1 MKTESKLQLTVCFA
15 VLACLLLLPLRA
27 RANDYLEQSG
37 HYTVMSL
44 GQGVIRYTVPL
55 WVYGSVNDYY
65 LYCSADANDPNDS
78 YLWYSSSNSANRGGS
93 DIHRFVSVYGERYG
107 NNDNSST
114 EGEGWIRVHE
124 GSVIIQSMYD
134 GTKRTVTPA
143 EGWVRLSLKRKED
156 DGHKRITYLQF
167 DWYPPSTLDNQT
179 FYTGISVADYKKSSG
194 NRYETYWWRWAERF
208 TGSNMPQSPELIKP
222 YLYVSDGKGQSR
234 VGCAAIQYVT
244 YQEPISYTTSL
255 NSSPVSTKERS
266 DVIVV
271 PMADTVQRFF
281 SATFNVW
288 TDKNAGAS
296 RTLRTNTVNIPAYHK
311 IYNFQAL
318 AGFDAQQST
327 TGVMQ
332 LSWDIH
338 TPSAEDIVEN
348 DVFEV
353 QRALK
358 SDFSDAQSLR
368 VVNYSKDSASYHI
381 SDNALQA
388 LASASDDAS
397 VSGGPMTVTET
408 VPVYGKDGDV
418 TGEYTATMKTQRQY
432 SPGRTVYYRIRRASS
447 SFRGWNHDYVQD
459 ASVVAYTYLAP
470 LASAQP
476 EYTLDPDFESNRK
489 VHFGIRIENTEVPQV
504 TIPVE
509 DCEFSCELSK
519 AYVDSIPVAVTIQGP
534 VNPNY
539 QASLEVRAPESST
552 VDTIPMVLQGNQFIG
567 YVHGG
572 CDVTIRFT
580 APFTQSVSIPA
591 VSMPIRAQIQ
601 VIHQQYMSTQWSCS
615 PITYQVLTSGPEV
628 ERLKRKVSV
637 NTDSVKN
644 EVYQQMLLKAGSL
657 AGTRCAWDK
666 NARLF
671 LRKVH
676 VENADTMRILIPYD
690 SISRQPDGSWLAR
703 YTDVANLS
711 CTHYSYAVYIDQSAS
726 PRKVWSSTL
735 LQPKTITGPE
745 LYRNTAATVNALTAT
760 QGTDKTCVLLKW
772 VPGGGSVD
780 EYRIWRKDAEMSS
793 FEKISTTDKASY
805 RDTEAVPD
813 KHYTY
818 MVEAVLTCNGTTT
831 VRSATTTGWR
841 SPYGSIS
848 GYIRYADGIAC
859 PDVTVTVTGGGQTK
873 TVTTN
878 QSGAFFV
885 DSLLYG
891 SGTTYSI
898 VPTSQT
904 AQFVYGN
911 TGTPGT
917 TAKLTTSHPVAED
930 VMFTNISSVRVTG
943 RVLFENS
950 TIPVRDATF
959 LLNGNPL
966 QNVNGPV
973 RTDVSGNFSIS
984 VPSSAAFTL
993 QVQKDGHLFDG
1004 DGFVRM
1010 NGSTQLSL
1018 TQPLD
1023 GVRLWD
1029 KTKVRLMGRVAGGMI
1044 QASKPIGFGLST
1056 NNLGDNIRLVLELE
1070 GDNISSIVS
1079 IPTNQDKDTLQ
1090 FDVDGT
1096 HTLFQKK
1103 RITISVNPATGE
1115 YKADLYPVRYKV
1127 IQATAQGYATLF
1139 AAGKSNETIDL
1150 TGAATADA
1158 SVRYQGATAKANAI
1172 YSITYRSPIDITC
1185 TQMRYG
1191 MAQDFYGEEVMSRQN
1206 LQNQQVDIP
1215 LAEKDSTGTY
1225 RYLFGAPVFMTGNY
1239 EFNISAHEDY
1249 YYNNDPNSVIHEQV
1263 PVEGGKLTVY
1273 NGLHDAIKTQIIS
1286 SALDAHGEA
1295 QITIPVDYVSF
1306 VKTGETS
1313 LRVLDLSVESD
1324 GAYIEKQAFKAYITG
1339 NRSRGRDFMTNTHG
1353 SVQLL
1358 DILRDPPGSNS
1369 SAYVEAGTT
1378 YKYNYTFDLSVDFG
1392 LNLKLGYGAS
1402 ANMAIGTY
1410 SGVGAGVF
1418 AGNVINASTVNRFN
1432 LPIKSS
1438 YYYKRQGSY
1447 TFETSDRIETS
1458 SDPYYVGQDADVY
1471 IGLTQNVYYDI
1482 TDAVKPIDSVTYEIV
1497 EPQVTAGTMQLIS
1510 TGRDRDGKLYYLV
1523 TGREIAVGPYLN
1535 STFHYTHRYI
1545 RDVLIPNLVTQRN
1558 ALLLD
1563 GDSATIQ
1570 AIADAQRKAVYWA
1583 KVQHT
1588 DSAYAV
1594 AGGYRQL
1601 IPSTM
1606 KDRVWPDEIDAYNRQ
1621 IFNWTKLLLQNE
1633 TEKVNAIHSA
1643 QSEQVGNYSVSYA
1656 TTTSHNETYAF
1667 SNTYTSKVDYPGA
1680 SVNFGQGVLEALG
1693 NIGEAVKVLLFQR
1706 GANAY
1711 DDDGQL
1717 NEPYD
1722 VINQAPGS
1730 KIEFEITP
1738 LFNINF
1744 GRDPNRTEGQTKK
1757 TGFTLKTGDY
1767 AYMDVSVFRVVNAKD
1782 TFNSAQAG
1790 TGAFVSSA
1798 DNGYNAGD
1806 KLYGSYVY
1814 RLNGGASRCP
1824 WEQAD
1829 STHFY
1834 TPKIPLSAGTQNLE
1848 NLKLDI
1854 NVHERSFVPHDKPAV
1869 FNLTISNEGT
1879 GNPNELISF
1888 TLKLKD
1894 DSNPK
1899 GAKIYIDGQPLSGQ
1913 GRTVWM
1919 TQGTVY
1925 NKTMEVY
1932 AGPDYDYENLT
1943 IQLHSQCNIY
1953 NISSAVFSVHYTPV
1967 SSPVNISTPH
1977 DKWVLNTL
1985 SPYDERGYYLPVT
1998 IDGFDINYRGFD
2010 HIELQYKVS
2019 TQSDEAWVNL
2029 CSYYADSALYQAA
2042 SGTKAMIKSGKIET
2056 ARFYGERDPI
2066 EQQYDLRAVSFSR
2079 VGTSFV
2085 TRSSA
2090 VLKGVKD
2097 TRQPRV
2103 FGEPE
2108 PANAILGVGD
2118 NLLLRFNEAIAGNYL
2133 DEDNNFQIRGVTN
2146 ATGISTN
2153 ASAHFSGGENSYA
2166 QSQVSR
2172 ILSGSSFTIDMMVKP
2187 TDPNAN
2193 GTFFYHSDDIHSLS
2207 FGMTA
2212 SKQLFVTING
2222 QNFVSKPIEP
2232 MMQFTR
2238 VIFVLNTE
2246 TRKARFYAGTKDVT
2260 DPNYENI
2267 GPAFEYNVAAPL
2279 CFGRNFNGNILEAR
2293 LWSTALSQEEIAAT
2307 HMRSLTGYERE
2318 LLAYYR
2324 MNEGMGTTIKDYAN
2338 GATLTMT
2345 GASWTLPKGYAMA
2358 IDTTTRAIMAH
2369 NLLSRP
2375 AAYDATYMFWFRAG
2389 NPNGTIFSVGDKH
2402 FTLDDGALVFHYGEN
2417 GQVVSHNII
2426 SDTWYHLVWVIN
2438 RTYNTFSIYLDNEL
2452 TVSGSADELSGI
2464 TGDMYLGGNGFRG
2477 HIDEFVVFEQA
2488 LPKTLIEEYGNRSPV
2503 GDEMGLMAYL
2513 PFEQQSLNP
2522 NGILELFFSINDQR
2536 RFRDPNGNVISVT
2549 KPLLTGLEVD
2559 GQLTDQIATD
2569 QTVSA
2574 DIHAPVHGQ
2583 ERLSKLN
2590 FDWSFNND
2598 ELMINLNMPDREIN
2612 KQTVYVTVRDVED
2625 VNGNPMASPV
2635 MWLAYVDRNSIKW
2648 AERELII
2655 YANYGEK
2662 NDSKLNTREMKILNN
2677 SGKRH
2682 QFTIESLPAWLKVDR
2697 PYGSLQPTE
2706 DKTLVF
2712 TYDVELAVGVH
2723 SDLIYLTDGNGLS
2736 EPLRVQL
2743 VVEAQCPWD
2752 EVNAEN
2758 YPNTMNIRGQ
2768 VKLNDKIV
2776 NGQTVEIYDTDPND
2790 VIAVFSGNELVGK
2803 AYNTFDN
2810 TTSKSFVY
2818 LTVHGNSSMSG
2829 KMLSFKLWQA
2839 STGKVFNLRPS
2850 ALQRYQNNAIRGYAP
2865 DAPVQFST
2873 YAGETQQ
2880 VSLNQGWNWL
2890 SFYLKPQPDSLVNT
2904 VFADGQGWTKG
2915 DLLKTPSERQVAEF
2929 DGSAW
2934 KGTLQ
2939 AVNYRQMYMAKAS
2952 APTTVSIEGALL
2964 SDAERTVTLYNGWSS
2979 IAYLLDQPM
2988 SVQDALADYLVNA
3001 TVGDVIKSKNAVAV
3015 FSENRRWEGSLQ
3027 TMTPGQGYLFRR
3039 LNKNTVTMTY
3049 YPKATTLHAQ
3059 QSSEGKNSPP
3069 KVGGVAES
3077 RGSMN
3082 NYPTNMTMVAR
3093 LSTLDARPL
3102 TLLAYQGDELV
3113 GVATPQVVDG
3123 DTLFFLTI
3131 SAEHPGT
3138 IHFMTS
3144 DGQELAIVN
3153 VAQSSIV
3160 QSSMRSDSPK
3170 EKTVN
3175 CQLSTVNYSPNSHYG
3190 TIEEPVIL
3198 MPLDEQQPQKI
3209 MEDGQFYILMP
3220 DGTRYSA
3227 TGKQM

>member
-44 GQGVIRYTVPL
+44 GQGVLRFTIPV

-65 LYCSADANDPNDS
+65 LYCSNGANDQNDS

-93 DIHRFVSVYGERYG
+93 NVHRFVSVRGERYG
-107 NNDNSST
+107 KNDSSSS
-114 EGEGWIRVHE
+114 EGEGYIRVHE

-167 DWYPPSTLDNQT
+167 DWYPPSGLDNQT

-194 NRYETYWWRWAERF
+194 NRYDTYWWRWAERF

-222 YLYVSDGKGQSR
+222 YLYASDANGLSQ

-255 NSSPVSTKERS
+255 NSTPVSTKERS

-271 PMADTVQRFF
+271 PMVDTVQRFF

-288 TDKNAGAS
+288 TDKTAGAS
-296 RTLRTNTVNIPAYHK
+296 RTLQTNTVNIPAYHK
-311 IYNFQAL
+311 IYNFQASEDI
-318 AGFDAQQST
+318 DARQST
-327 TGVMQ
+327 TGVMH

-338 TPSAEDIVEN
+338 TPNAEDVVES

-368 VVNYSKDSASYHI
+368 VINYSKDSASYHI
-381 SDNALQA
+381 SDNALQV
-388 LASASDDAS
+388 LAAAGDSTS
-397 VSGGPMTVTET
+397 VSGGPMTET
-408 VPVYGKDGDV
+408 KTVQVYDDEEELI
-418 TGEYTATMKTQRQY
+418 GEYTASIKTERQY
-432 SPGRTVYYRIRRASS
+432 SPGRTVYYRVRRASS
-447 SFRGWNHDYVQD
+447 SFWGWDHEYVQS

-470 LASAQP
+470 LAATQP
-476 EYTLDPDFESNRK
+476 EYSLDPDFENNRK
-489 VHFGIRIENTEVPQV
+489 VHFRIRIENAEVPQT
-504 TIPVE
+504 TIPLE
-509 DCEFSCELSK
+509 DCTFSCDLSK

-534 VNPNY
+534 INNNY
-539 QASLEVRAPESST
+539 RASLEVRLPEGSV
-552 VDTIPMVLQGNQFIG
+552 VDTIPMTMQGNQMIG
-567 YVHGG
+567 YVNGG
-572 CDVTIRFT
+572 SDVTIHFT
-580 APFTQSVSIPA
+580 APIEQSVAIPA

-615 PITYQVLTSGPEV
+615 PITYQVQTSGPEV
-628 ERLKRKVSV
+628 DNLKRRIAL
-637 NTDSVKN
+637 NADSVKN
-644 EVYQQMLLKAGSL
+644 VVYQQMLTKAGTL

-666 NARLF
+666 NARLY

-676 VENADTMRILIPYD
+676 VENADTIRLPIPYD
-690 SISRQPDGSWLAR
+690 SIARQPDGSWIAH

-711 CTHYSYAVYIDQSAS
+711 CTHYSYAAYIDQSAS
-726 PRKVWSSTL
+726 PRKVWNSTQ
-735 LQPKTITGPE
+735 LQPKPITGPE
-745 LYRNTAATVNALTAT
+745 LYRNTVATVNNLTAT
-760 QGTDKTCVLLKW
+760 QGTDKTCVLLRW

-793 FEKISTTDKASY
+793 YEKIGTTDKANY
-805 RDTEAVPD
+805 RDMDAVPD
-813 KHYTY
+813 KHYSY
-818 MVEAVLTCNGTTT
+818 MVEAVFTCNGTTT
-831 VRSATTTGWR
+831 IQSATTTGWR

-848 GYIRYADGIAC
+848 GFIRYADGLAC
-859 PDVTVTVTGGGQTK
+859 YNVTVTVTGGGQSK

-878 QSGAFFV
+878 QAGAFFV

-891 SGTTYSI
+891 ISTTYTI
-898 VPTSQT
+898 VPTSQS

-911 TGTPGT
+911 TTTPST
-917 TAKLTTSHPVAED
+917 TVTLTTDHPVAEG
-930 VMFTNISSVRVTG
+930 VAFTNISSVRVTG
-943 RVLFENS
+943 RVLYENS

-959 LLNGNPL
+959 LLSGHLL
-966 QNVNGPV
+966 QNANGPV
-973 RTDVSGNFSIS
+973 RTDVAGNFTIS
-984 VPSSAAFTL
+984 VPSSEGFTL
-993 QVQKDGHLFDG
+993 QVQKDGHQFEG
-1004 DGFVRM
+1004 DGYVRI

-1018 TQPLD
+1018 KQPLD

-1029 KTKVRLMGRVAGGMI
+1029 KTKVRLMGRVAGGTI

-1070 GDNISSIVS
+1070 GDNTSSIVN
-1079 IPTNQDKDTLQ
+1079 IPDSLYKDTLQ

-1096 HTLFQKK
+1096 HILYQKK

-1127 IQATAQGYATLF
+1127 VQATAQGYATLF

-1150 TGAATADA
+1150 SNAATVDA
-1158 SVRYQGATAKANAI
+1158 SVTYEGATAQANAI

-1191 MAQDFYGEEVMSRQN
+1191 MAQEFYGEEMMSRQN

-1239 EFNISAHEDY
+1239 EFSISAHEDY
-1249 YYNNDPNSVIHEQV
+1249 YYNNDPNSAQHEQV
-1263 PVEGGKLTVY
+1263 AVKGGTLTIY
-1273 NGLHDAIKTQIIS
+1273 NGLHDAIKTQVITT
-1286 SALDAHGEA
+1286 ALDADGEA
-1295 QITIPVDYVSF
+1295 MVTIPVDYVSF
-1306 VKTGETS
+1306 VKTDEAA
-1313 LRVLDLSVESD
+1313 LRMLDLSVESD

-1353 SVQLL
+1353 TVQLL
-1358 DILRDPPGSNS
+1358 DILRDPPGSTS
-1369 SAYVEAGTT
+1369 SAYVETGTT
-1378 YKYNYTFDLSVDFG
+1378 YKYNYTFDMSVVFG
-1392 LNLKLGYGAS
+1392 LNLSLGYGAS
-1402 ANMAIGTY
+1402 ANMAMGTY
-1410 SGVGAGVF
+1410 AGVGGGVF
-1418 AGNVINASTVNRFN
+1418 VGNIFNVSTINKFD
-1432 LPIKSS
+1432 LPIKAS

-1458 SDPYYVGQDADVY
+1458 ADPYYVGQDADVY

-1482 TDAVKPIDSVTYEIV
+1482 TDAVKPIDSVTFELL
-1497 EPQVTAGTMQLIS
+1497 EPQVIDGTMRLIT
-1510 TGRDRDGKLYYLV
+1510 TGRDRNGKLYYLV

-1545 RDVLIPNLVTQRN
+1545 RDVMLPNLVSQRD
-1558 ALLLD
+1558 ALLIN
-1563 GDSATIQ
+1563 GDSATVQ
-1570 AIADAQRKAVYWA
+1570 AIADAQRKAVYWS
-1583 KVQHT
+1583 KVLHT
-1588 DSAYAV
+1588 DSTYALS
-1594 AGGYRQL
+1594 GGYRQL
-1601 IPSTM
+1601 IPSSMT
-1606 KDRVWPDEIDAYNRQ
+1606 DRVWPDEVDAYNRQ
-1621 IFNWTKLLLQNE
+1621 ILNWTNLLLQNE
-1633 TEKVNAIHSA
+1633 TEKVNALYSV
-1643 QSEQVGNYSVSYA
+1643 QSEQVGNYSVSYG
-1656 TTTSHNETYAF
+1656 TRSSHNETYAF

-1680 SVNFGQGVLEALG
+1680 SVNFGQGAIDAFGKMLG
-1693 NIGEAVKVLLFQR
+1693 ETVKVLLLKK
-1706 GANAY
+1706 GSGVY
-1711 DDDGQL
+1711 DDNG
-1717 NEPYD
+1717 NVNKPHNI
-1722 VINQAPGS
+1722 VNQTPGA
-1730 KIEFEITP
+1730 KFEFDITP
-1738 LFNINF
+1738 LFDINF

-1757 TGFTLKTGDY
+1757 TGFTLQTGDY
-1767 AYMDVSVFRVVNAKD
+1767 GYMDVSVFRVVNEKD
-1782 TFNSAQAG
+1782 TFNSAQAE
-1790 TGAFVSSA
+1790 TGEFVSSS
-1798 DNGYNAGD
+1798 DNGYSAGD

-1824 WEQAD
+1824 WEPAD

-1848 NLKLDI
+1848 NQKLDI
-1854 NVHERSFVPHDKPAV
+1854 NVHERSFVPHDQPAI
-1869 FNLTISNEGT
+1869 FNLTVSNEGT
-1879 GNPNELISF
+1879 GNFNQLIPF

-1899 GAKIYIDGQPLSGQ
+1899 GAKIFIDGQPLSGQ
-1913 GRTVWM
+1913 GRTIYL

-1943 IQLHSQCNIY
+1943 LQLISQCNLY
-1953 NISSAVFSVHYTPV
+1953 NISSVIFSVHYTPV
-1967 SSPVNISTPH
+1967 SSPVNISSPH
-1977 DKWVLNTL
+1977 DKWILNTL

-2029 CSYYADSALYQAA
+2029 CSYYADSALYRAA
-2042 SGTKAMIKSGKIET
+2042 SGTKAMINSGKIE
-2056 ARFYGERDPI
+2056 AVRFYGERDPI

-2090 VLKGVKD
+2090 VMQGIKD
-2097 TRQPRV
+2097 TRLPRV

-2108 PANAILGVGD
+2108 PVNAILGVGD

-2146 ATGISTN
+2146 ATGITTG
-2153 ASAHFSGGENSYA
+2153 ASVHFTGGEDSYV

-2172 ILSGSSFTIDMMVKP
+2172 SLSGKSFTIDMMVKP
-2187 TDPNAN
+2187 TDPNDD
-2193 GTFFYHSDDIHSLS
+2193 GTFFYHNHDNYWFS
-2207 FGMTA
+2207 FGISHTH
-2212 SKQLFVTING
+2212 QLYATING
-2222 QNFVSKPIEP
+2222 KNFVSKTIDP
-2232 MMQFTR
+2232 MLDFTR
-2238 VIFVLNTE
+2238 VVFALDIATM
-2246 TRKARFYAGTKDVT
+2246 KAHFYVGTKDVT
-2260 DPNYENI
+2260 HPDYLDV
-2267 GPAFEYNVAAPL
+2267 GSDFEYKISAPL
-2279 CFGRNFNGNILEAR
+2279 CFGKEFNGDILEAR
-2293 LWSTALSQEEIAAT
+2293 IWSKALTQEEIAAT
-2307 HMRSLTGYERE
+2307 HMHYLTGYERE
-2318 LLAYYR
+2318 LMAYYR
-2324 MNEGMGTTIKDYAN
+2324 MNEGQGTTIKDYAN
-2338 GATLTMT
+2338 GATLTMH
-2345 GASWTLPKGYAMA
+2345 GASWTVPKGFSLAL
-2358 IDTTTRAIMAH
+2358 DTTTRAVMAA
-2369 NLLSRP
+2369 NLLTRS
-2375 AAYDATYMFWFRAG
+2375 AVYDATYMLWFRATKQS
-2389 NPNGTIFSVGDKH
+2389 GTIFSVGDKRL
-2402 FTLDDGALVFHYGEN
+2402 TLDNGSLVLHYGEN
-2417 GQVVSHNII
+2417 GQVISHNII

-2438 RTYNTFSIYLDNEL
+2438 RTYNTYSIYLDNEL
-2452 TVSGSADELSGI
+2452 MVIGSAEELSGM
-2464 TGDMYLGGNGFRG
+2464 TGDMYLGGDGFRG

-2513 PFEQQSLNP
+2513 PFQQQRRNI
-2522 NGILELFFSINDQR
+2522 NGILELVFSVNDQR
-2536 RFRDPNGNVISVT
+2536 RYRDPNGNVISVVN
-2549 KPLLTGLEVD
+2549 PLITGLEVN
-2559 GQLTDQIATD
+2559 GQLIEPCPEDR
-2569 QTVSA
+2569 VSSG
-2574 DIHAPVHGQ
+2574 DIYAPVRGLEQ
-2583 ERLSKLN
+2583 LSNLN

-2612 KQTVYVTVRDVED
+2612 KQTVYITVRDVED
-2625 VNGNPMASPV
+2625 LNGNPMQSPV

-2682 QFTIESLPAWLKVDR
+2682 QFTVESLPAWLKVDR

-2723 SDLIYLTDGNGLS
+2723 SDLIYLTDENGLS

-2768 VKLNDKIV
+2768 VKLSTVNYQLSTP
-2776 NGQTVEIYDTDPND
+2776 NGQTVEVYDTDPND
-2790 VIAVFSGNELVGK
+2790 VIAVFCGGELVGK

-2810 TTSKSFVY
+2810 VTNRSFVY
-2818 LTVHGNSSMSG
+2818 LTIHGNSSMSG
-2829 KMLSFKLWQA
+2829 KLLTFKLWQA

-2850 ALQRYQNNAIRGYAP
+2850 EQQRYQNNAIRGYAP

-2880 VSLNQGWNWL
+2880 VTLKQGWNWL

-3001 TVGDVIKSKNAVAV
+3001 AVGDVIKSKNAVAV

-3039 LNKNTVTMTY
+3039 LAKDTVVMTY
-3049 YPKATTLHAQ
+3049 YPKANGNGAPALRDSGVPGDPGIA
-3059 QSSEGKNSPP
+3059 SSS
-3069 KVGGVAES
+3069 A
-3077 RGSMN
+3077 
-3082 NYPTNMTMVAR
+3082 TNMTMVVTVKD
-3093 LSTLDARPL
+3093 LKGYSEPI
-3102 TLLAYQGDELV
+3102 LAYV
-3113 GVATPQVVDG
+3113 GNDLAGTAYPQVVDG
-3123 DTLFFLTI
+3123 DTLYFFTI
-3131 SAEHPGT
+3131 SSDK
-3138 IHFMTS
+3138 TS
-3144 DGQELAIVN
+3144 DVRFTTA
-3153 VAQSSIV
+3153 
-3160 QSSMRSDSPK
+3160 D
-3170 EKTVN
+3170 TN
-3175 CQLSTVNYSPNSHYG
+3175 CPLSTVSPLRYASNDHHG
-3190 TIEEPVIL
+3190 TIEEPVVLI
-3198 MPLDEQQPQKI
+3198 PFDEQQPRKI
-3209 MEDGQFYILMP
+3209 LEDGQFYILMP